1 MVALVLIANNE
12 NGEMKKLFLCLALA
26 TFSAFA
32 NAEEPKG
39 VKVQTS
45 GFDGTKEVTLKP
57 YGSSSCMSFSKTCI
71 SVGALWKSNLPD
83 KVALDL
89 HSLGKFVNMTDLF
102 INVDGEIVKADR
114 VSFAND
120 HQLTGHYKESFQR
133 FVIPKDVFNKILS
146 AQKVWLKIET
156 TSGSYIETNL
166 IDSGKSTLA
175 LDGLKRFATQ
185 L

>member
-1 MVALVLIANNE
+1 
-12 NGEMKKLFLCLALA
+12 MKKIILAILLGITISVA
-26 TFSAFA
+26 S
-32 NAEEPKG
+32 AEEPKG

-57 YGSSSCMSFSKTCI
+57 YGSSSCMSFSKTCV

-83 KVALDL
+83 RVALDL

-102 INVDGEIVKADR
+102 INIDGEIVKAER

-133 FVIPKDVFNKILS
+133 FVISKELFDKILS
-146 AQKVWLKIET
+146 AQKVWMKIET
-156 TSGSYIETNL
+156 MSGTHIETNL
-166 IDSGKSTLA
+166 IDNGKTTLA

-185 L
+185 LN